1 MKNRKFFLANTF
13 ENWIFIYFLRDM
25 IFMNEKKTEMKL
37 AGDKAT
43 STIFSSLKQSELLY
57 LKRFKSEEWTAIMMC
72 ILESERQRGNGAR

>member
-1 MKNRKFFLANTF
+1 
-13 ENWIFIYFLRDM
+13 
-25 IFMNEKKTEMKL
+25 MKL